1 MKKWAFSLFVIVV
14 SAAAHASWYWPF
26 SSERDDKAP
35 PRLSELMEQASLLID
50 EAADLAADGK
60 TEEAVAKYRATLVEL
75 DRVELANADRAAT
88 PEFNSLKNKRAY
100 VEAAIDSLLLAQARD
115 NARPVAVSDTSEL
128 QKKYDAQR
136 AARAAAKDR
145 EAEAR
150 LKPEARDAAA
160 SEPAD
165 GKSPAPKIEA
175 KSEPA
180 PEAKT
185 EKKAVPKK
193 GPMTRAEKLATA
205 SADLAR
211 QDFAA
216 VDLMAKELL
225 SEKPNDAAALNLK
238 AAAEVGKG
246 DFKAA
251 EETLDQAILSNP
263 RSPYAYCNMARLYLK
278 SKGDRSGAKRY
289 YETALR
295 IGGARDAKLEAL
307 LK

>member
-1 MKKWAFSLFVIVV
+1 
-14 SAAAHASWYWPF
+14 
-26 SSERDDKAP
+26 
-35 PRLSELMEQASLLID
+35 
-50 EAADLAADGK
+50 
-60 TEEAVAKYRATLVEL
+60 
-75 DRVELANADRAAT
+75 
-88 PEFNSLKNKRAY
+88 
-100 VEAAIDSLLLAQARD
+100 
-115 NARPVAVSDTSEL
+115 
-128 QKKYDAQR
+128 
-136 AARAAAKDR
+136 
-145 EAEAR
+145 
-150 LKPEARDAAA
+150 
-160 SEPAD
+160 
-165 GKSPAPKIEA
+165 
-175 KSEPA
+175 
-180 PEAKT
+180 
-185 EKKAVPKK
+185 
-193 GPMTRAEKLATA
+193 MTRAEKLATA

-263 RSPYAYCNMARLYLK
+263 RSPYAYYNMARLYLK

>member
-14 SAAAHASWYWPF
+14 SAAAQASWYWPF
-26 SSERDDKAP
+26 SHEGEQKAP
-35 PRLSELMEQASLLID
+35 ARVSELMEPASLLID

-60 TEEAVAKYRATLVEL
+60 TEEAVAKYRQSLVEL

-145 EAEAR
+145 EVQAR
-150 LKPEARDAAA
+150 LKPAARDAAA
-160 SEPAD
+160 SELAAE
-165 GKSPAPKIEA
+165 KAPEPKVEA
-175 KSEPA
+175 KA
-180 PEAKT
+180 

-216 VDLMAKELL
+216 VELMAKELL

-238 AAAEVGKG
+238 AAAEAGKG

-263 RSPYAYCNMARLYLK
+263 RSPYAYYNMARLYLK

-295 IGGARDAKLEAL
+295 IGGPRDAKLEAL